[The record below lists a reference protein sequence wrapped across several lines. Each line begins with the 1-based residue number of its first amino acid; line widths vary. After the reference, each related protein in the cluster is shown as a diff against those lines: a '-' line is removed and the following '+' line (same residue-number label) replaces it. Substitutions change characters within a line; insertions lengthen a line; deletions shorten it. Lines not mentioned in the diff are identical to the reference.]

1 MADTNIFS
9 SVTQAARGQAS
20 PAFGK
25 KTPVIATESPQPS
38 TSTTQEI
45 ETDDMY
51 GIRRLQE
58 QGFSGTATAFIM
70 ASWRPDTKKVYKVYI
85 KKWRGYPD
93 NEKMW
98 IQFHRL

>member
-1 MADTNIFS
+1 MKKIKQDEATGIVVAPLWPTQTFFS
-9 SVTQAARGQAS
+9 CVTQAARGQAS

-25 KTPVIATESPQPS
+25 KTPAIVIESPQPS

-58 QGFSGTATAFIM
+58 QGFSGTATDFIM
-70 ASWRPDTKKVYKVYI
+70 AS
-85 KKWRGYPD
+85 
-93 NEKMW
+93 
-98 IQFHRL
+98 

>member
-9 SVTQAARGQAS
+9 SVTQAANGQAS

-25 KTPVIATESPQPS
+25 ETPAIVTQSPQPS

-51 GIRRLQE
+51 SFRRRLQE
-58 QGFSGTATAFIM
+58 QGFSGTATDVIM
-70 ASWRPDTKKVYKVYI
+70 ASMETRY
-85 KKWRGYPD
+85 
-93 NEKMW
+93 EKGLLCL
-98 IQFHRL
+98 H